1 MFARRSLLKYVP
13 VVSLAAPAAVKAAG
27 MARRV
32 DWQVVGTP
40 IKEIR
45 VWGEAQRIGTLLL
58 RPGRYVVKG
67 VIDFDNPNIAAEL
80 VKLVKVG

>member
-1 MFARRSLLKYVP
+1 MASRRLLLKCLSVAP
-13 VVSLAAPAAVKAAG
+13 LAAPVAVKAVG
-27 MARRV
+27 MTRRV

-58 RPGRYVVKG
+58 RPGRYVVKD
-67 VIDFDNPNIAAEL
+67 VIDLDNPDIAAEL
-80 VKLVKVG
+80 AKLVKVG